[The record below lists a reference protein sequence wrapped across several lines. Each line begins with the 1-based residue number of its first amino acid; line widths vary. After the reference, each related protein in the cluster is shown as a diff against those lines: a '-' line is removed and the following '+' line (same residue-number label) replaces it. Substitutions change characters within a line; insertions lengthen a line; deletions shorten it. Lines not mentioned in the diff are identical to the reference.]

1 LRVKVSRATLFL
13 RSLNERHVRILLPVR
28 KAEREGTMSISV
40 GHRAIASA
48 FGWGHGPARRATES
62 LPVADL
68 PVTEVPAPTA
78 AAQAAVEAGELV
90 CSPWEGLYLAQA
102 HPVTAG
108 GNQATTRQQL
118 DSFLNSLMYGE

>member
-1 LRVKVSRATLFL
+1 
-13 RSLNERHVRILLPVR
+13 
-28 KAEREGTMSISV
+28 MSISV

-48 FGWGHGPARRATES
+48 FGWGHGPARRAAET
-62 LPVADL
+62 L